1 MNINSAKSELGNTLL
16 NTIAKKKNEK
26 YLNGLEILT
35 IPPKFRITF
44 SNNLLNNSII
54 DIPIKIA
61 GKRTAVVSKKALNS
75 LYSSISERNDSIN
88 IDGFGIAVCVTQ
100 VNSKII
106 KYIKVNNIVIF
117 DFVKLKAGLFLII
130 FMV

>member
-117 DFVKLKAGLFLII
+117 DFVKLIAGLFLII

>member
-26 YLNGLEILT
+26 YLNGLEMLT
-35 IPPKFRITF
+35 IPRKLKIAFRI
-44 SNNLLNNSII
+44 NLLNNSII
-54 DIPIKIA
+54 NIPIKIA
-61 GKRTAVVSKKALNS
+61 GKRTSVVSKKAFSN
-75 LYSSISERNDSIN
+75 LYSAISERNDSIN

-106 KYIKVNNIVIF
+106 KYINVNNIVIF
-117 DFVKLKAGLFLII
+117 DFVKLNVDLFLLI
-130 FMV
+130 FML